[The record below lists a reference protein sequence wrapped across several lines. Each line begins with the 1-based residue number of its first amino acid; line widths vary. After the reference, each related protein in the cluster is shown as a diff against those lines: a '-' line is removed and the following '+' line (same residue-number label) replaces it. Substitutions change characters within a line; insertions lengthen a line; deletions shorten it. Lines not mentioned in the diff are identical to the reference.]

1 MALTVIKSTGTNFLA
16 NTVSITTLF
25 NGNLPPIICNDISSM
40 FTGEDN
46 IFPLKLDQDLIT
58 NIVDSKDVTV
68 AINGQYLAPYIAETR
83 WPWHTPYDSY
93 RGFRVSGSNLIIYNA
108 PNVGDTAVVAIMNIS
123 KNAQTRKYPFSANT
137 IALGD

>member
-46 IFPLKLDQDLIT
+46 IFPLKLDQDLIM
-58 NIVDSKDVTV
+58 VHYQFMV
-68 AINGQYLAPYIAETR
+68 
-83 WPWHTPYDSY
+83 
-93 RGFRVSGSNLIIYNA
+93 
-108 PNVGDTAVVAIMNIS
+108 
-123 KNAQTRKYPFSANT
+123 
-137 IALGD
+137 

>member
-1 MALTVIKSTGTNFLA
+1 
-16 NTVSITTLF
+16 
-25 NGNLPPIICNDISSM
+25 M

-46 IFPLKLDQDLIT
+46 IFPIKIDQSLIG
-58 NIVDSKDVTV
+58 NIVDSKDVAV
-68 AINGQYLAPYIAETR
+68 AINGQYLAPYVTEVR

-108 PNVGDTAVVAIMNIS
+108 PGVGDTAVVTITNIS
-123 KNAQTRKYPFSANT
+123 KSVQQRKYPFSANT